1 MGRAFT
7 PSCRSG
13 NTEPLV
19 IRPQSELPSQ
29 LIPDLLRENKAS
41 RDRAVTLLN
50 SASETVNAT
59 ASACIDGEGIL

>member
-1 MGRAFT
+1 MI
-7 PSCRSG
+7 
-13 NTEPLV
+13 V
-19 IRPQSELPSQ
+19 PQFELPSQ

-50 SASETVNAT
+50 SASERVNAT